1 MTVLADAVVVWLI
14 VVGLYGVVTSR
25 NLIHLVVCLSVA
37 QSGTDVAILEIG
49 YANGGHAPVFV
60 DLARHPGP
68 AVDSIMQALSLTDV
82 VLGAAV
88 SALLLALSVQI
99 HKRTGTLDPD
109 ALHTVERATRDAGP
123 GA

>member
-1 MTVLADAVVVWLI
+1 MTVLAFAVVIWLI

-37 QSGTDVAILEIG
+37 QSATDVLILEIG
-49 YANGGHAPVFV
+49 YVNGGHAPVFV
-60 DLARHPGP
+60 SLAPRPGP
-68 AVDSIMQALSLTDV
+68 TVDSIMQALSLTDV

-88 SALLLALSVQI
+88 SALLLALAVQV

-109 ALHTVERATRDAGP
+109 ELRTVDATRDRGGRP
-123 GA
+123 